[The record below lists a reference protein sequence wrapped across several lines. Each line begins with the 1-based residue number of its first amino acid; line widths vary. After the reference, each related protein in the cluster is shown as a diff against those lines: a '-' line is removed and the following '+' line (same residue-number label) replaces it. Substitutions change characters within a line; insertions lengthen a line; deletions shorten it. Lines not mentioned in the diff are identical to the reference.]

1 MSIVSTNQNYGYFL
15 LKRNLLELNRKY
27 PFLNIQVVGNSVLGK
42 NIYVVRLGR
51 GSKKVFYSASFHAKG

>member
-42 NIYVVRLGR
+42 NIYVIRLGE
-51 GSKKVFYSASFHAKG
+51 GSKKVFYSASFHANE